1 METPVAPSTVPAGPS
16 NLPASLASALSTP
29 ALERKS
35 WTKTI
40 APTYIGMFL
49 WVVYFD
55 QLGRR
60 TLSVGGLGW
69 SVLGAAAGGLL
80 CFLLL
85 YLVPATWGQKTG
97 RGLLV
102 LGGSTFGARG
112 TVWLTGALVGLVQ
125 VVWIAVSAFYA
136 TDWTLQG
143 LNALG
148 FLGPRAIRPWDLG
161 SLRVQSPLFLI
172 TSLTWVYAAALVGNY
187 LVRVIAA
194 LMNIYPIFSALML
207 AVAVIVTLDGVR
219 DFQPLSIDPSTSE
232 PVRNGAAKAFL
243 MMIQMIFG
251 YFAYAGALAA
261 DWGTVT
267 RSPKDVRVGGLV
279 GVAFASTIV
288 ATLALLIV
296 AGALGKFPAPS
307 GLSGAAGVGNFSVRI
322 ALLLGVGGNLCGAI
336 LLVIGLA
343 SLAPSVFASFVM
355 GQRLASVWPRL
366 SKLQWSLLGA
376 AIAWI
381 LVAVGLPIRLEGIFT
396 IMGALFAPMV
406 GAMAGDF
413 VRSRGNWPGIRRQFN
428 LAGLVAWVI
437 GFTIGMIPLS
447 APTWGNPEL
456 AERFQPASLF
466 AFVAAFLVYLQLA
479 ARGLEPEVIASPP
492 PPVAAEET

>member
-1 METPVAPSTVPAGPS
+1 MPADARS
-16 NLPASLASALSTP
+16 SILPASLTSALSTP

-60 TLSVGGLGW
+60 TLAVGGLGW

-85 YLVPATWGQKTG
+85 YLVPATWGQRTG

-112 TVWLTGALVGLVQ
+112 TVWLTGVLVGLVQ
-125 VVWIAVSAFYA
+125 LVWIAVSTFYA

-143 LNALG
+143 LNSLG
-148 FLGPRAIRPWDLG
+148 FLSPRSIRPWDLG
-161 SLRVQSPLFLI
+161 SLRVQSPLFLV

-207 AVAVIVTLDGVR
+207 AVAVIVTIGGVR

-251 YFAYAGALAA
+251 YFAYAGASAA

-267 RSPKDVRVGGLV
+267 RSQKDVRVGGLV

-288 ATLALLIV
+288 ATLALLVV

-307 GLSGAAGVGNFSVRI
+307 GLSGAAGVGNFSVRV
-322 ALLLGVGGNLCGAI
+322 ALLLGVGGNLCGVI

-343 SLAPSVFASFVM
+343 ALAPSVFACHVL
-355 GQRLASVWPRL
+355 GQRLSAVWSGL

-376 AIAWI
+376 AIAWVF
-381 LVAVGLPIRLEGIFT
+381 VAIGLPIRLEGLFT

-406 GAMAGDF
+406 GALAGDF
-413 VRSRGNWPGIRRQFN
+413 VRSRGNWSGIRCGIN
-428 LAGLVAWVI
+428 PAGLIAWVI
-437 GFTIGMIPLS
+437 GVLIGLIPLS
-447 APTWGNPEL
+447 APLWRNPDL
-456 AERFQPASLF
+456 IERFQPASLF
-466 AFVAAFLVYLQLA
+466 AFIAAFLVYLLLA
-479 ARGLEPEVIASPP
+479 ARGLEPEVVAFPP
-492 PPVAAEET
+492 PPLPAETF